1 MRSSLLA
8 VLLTA
13 GLMPTAVLA
22 QVARDTPPPA
32 MENARRA
39 RELRA
44 VVASGSATRA
54 TYIELANLDVQL
66 NQLDDAVA
74 ALHAAAQLDANAPEV
89 QHMLATIAWEHA
101 NRNVTDPAGRLLF
114 TREGVALEDRALAL
128 KPDYVEAM
136 TYKNVLLRLQAYVT
150 ADPAEKARLIADAD
164 VLRDRVLAIQG
175 ARPASPTENAPA
187 SFTGFGE
194 SYEQTFARL
203 TPTRIGDGVHQPTKT
218 HDVKPAYPAGAQSQH
233 AQGVVIIEA
242 IIDPSGSIA
251 NARIIR
257 SIPAL
262 DEAALSAVSRWQFTP
277 TLVNG
282 TPVAVLMTV
291 TVNFTIQPPR

>member
-8 VLLTA
+8 LLLTA

-22 QVARDTPPPA
+22 QVARDTLPPA

-44 VVASGSATRA
+44 LVASGSATRA

-74 ALHAAAQLDANAPEV
+74 ALHAAAQLDANAPEI

-114 TREGVALEDRALAL
+114 AREGVALEDRALAL

-136 TYKNVLLRLQAYVT
+136 TYKNILLRLQAYVT

-164 VLRDRVLAIQG
+164 VLRNRVLEMRGQP
-175 ARPASPTENAPA
+175 PAPAPPVAPA
-187 SFTGFGE
+187 SFDGFGE
-194 SYEQTFARL
+194 SYDQTLARL
-203 TPTRIGDGVHQPTKT
+203 TPIRVGDGVSQPIKT
-218 HDVKPAYPAGAQSQH
+218 HDVKPAYPAEAQSQQV
-233 AQGVVIIEA
+233 QGVVIVAA

-251 NARIIR
+251 NARILR
-257 SIPAL
+257 SIPPL

-277 TLVNG
+277 TVVNG
-282 TPVAVLMTV
+282 VPAAVLMTV
-291 TVNFTIQPPR
+291 TVNFTIGKTK